1 LGGRD
6 DQNVKTG
13 KFDIVKAVTY
23 RLEDMDRMDA
33 LRIKQGISMIE
44 GWAGESLQVYA
55 AHRLE
60 KTTQRYISVRLFY
73 GAKFC
78 TRACFLVENRPRS
91 ASDFG

>member
-60 KTTQRYISVRLFY
+60 RKQRNGTFRLDYFM
-73 GAKFC
+73 GQ
-78 TRACFLVENRPRS
+78 NS
-91 ASDFG
+91 APGPAFW